1 MARGGMRPT
10 APQNSPMNVN
20 GLGGNGQSGNATQAA
35 RYVPD
40 LPYGEGQAL
49 VDTQRS
55 APLAAASGI
64 EQSNTPS
71 GLASAA
77 ASQPVVGI
85 AEKSLNRDEPVTAG
99 YDGGPGPGSSA
110 LGLMSNNLNEMKD
123 VQLLSKYAPIVDSMM
138 RQSDVPDAFK
148 IWGRAFMAKVQELMR
163 QQQ

>member
-1 MARGGMRPT
+1 MRPT
-10 APQNSPMNVN
+10 APQNNPMNVN
-20 GLGGNGQSGNATQAA
+20 ARGGNGQSGNATQAA
-35 RYVPD
+35 KYVPD

-49 VDTQRS
+49 METQQS

-64 EQSNTPS
+64 EQSGMPS
-71 GLASAA
+71 GLGSAA

-110 LGLMSNNLNEMKD
+110 LGLMNSNLNEMKD
-123 VQLLSKYAPIVDSMM
+123 VQLLSKYAPIVDTMM

-163 QQQ
+163 QQ